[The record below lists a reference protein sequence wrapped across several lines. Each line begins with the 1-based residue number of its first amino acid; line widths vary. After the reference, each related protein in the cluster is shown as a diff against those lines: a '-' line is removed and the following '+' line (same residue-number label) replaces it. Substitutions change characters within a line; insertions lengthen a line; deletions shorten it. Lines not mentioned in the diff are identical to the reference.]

1 MEFDHILAALVDDFC
16 HRSRQH
22 LDHVPPQLQRN
33 AGYGALMAASLSSS
47 LPRAFLLL
55 TKPGIIVGN
64 GITAAAGF
72 ALGSSG
78 VFYPFLFLAA
88 LAGLS
93 LIIGSACVLNNYIDR
108 NADRKM
114 KRTKNR
120 ALATGSISIKHA
132 LVFAALLVSMGS
144 MILFFFVNLLSTV
157 AALFG
162 FLAYVGLYTY
172 SKYHTVHG
180 TLIGSLSGAVPPI
193 VGYAAAGNRL
203 DLTALI
209 FFAVLVFWQMPHF
222 YAIAIYRLKEYQAA
236 SIPVLPAQKGIH
248 AAKIQM
254 ILYIVAFAVMSLL
267 LAFSYGFGAGYIS
280 LSIFLS
286 FGWLALAIAGLHS
299 KNDTVW
305 ARSMFSASL
314 AVILGLSF
322 YIFVA
327 AFL

>member
-1 MEFDHILAALVDDFC
+1 MEATL
-16 HRSRQH
+16 
-22 LDHVPPQLQRN
+22 
-33 AGYGALMAASLSSS
+33 SS

-64 GITAAAGF
+64 AITAVAGF

-78 VFYPFLFLAA
+78 FFHPWLFLAA

-108 NADRKM
+108 EADQKM
-114 KRTKNR
+114 ERTKRR
-120 ALATGSISIKHA
+120 ALAVGSISTKHA
-132 LVFAALLVSMGS
+132 LLFALFLGLGGAL
-144 MILFFFVNLLSTV
+144 ILFLFVNLLSAA

-162 FLAYVGLYTY
+162 FFAYIGLYSF

-180 TLIGSLSGAVPPI
+180 TLIGSLAGAVPPI
-193 VGYAAAGNRL
+193 VGYTAASNRL

-209 FFAVLVFWQMPHF
+209 FFGMLVFWQMPHF

-236 SIPVLPAQKGIH
+236 SIPVLPAKRGIH

-254 ILYIVAFAVMSLL
+254 ILYIVAFAVISMLL
-267 LAFSYGFGAGYIS
+267 GPTHGFGAFYFAWTALLG
-280 LSIFLS
+280 

-299 KNDTVW
+299 KNDILW
-305 ARSMFSASL
+305 ARSMFSVSL
-314 AVILGLSF
+314 VVILGLSLF
-322 YIFVA
+322 ISVASFVR
-327 AFL
+327 